1 MRHRMFPALAATAVI
16 ACAALFMAPALAQ
29 EPVAAA
35 PESDAHPAAQHME
48 KLGGEVLAVLS
59 DGSLSQDQRIAFL
72 RKLLARDLDI
82 PLIARFVAGR
92 HWRKAAPA
100 ERSAYLEAFRAFV
113 VGTFSARL
121 GGVAVDRFEV
131 LGARDIGKKDILVRC
146 RVRQTDSKP
155 LDTDWR
161 VRQKGDSFRILD
173 LSVEGISMAL
183 TLRKEFAS
191 VLRRKGSVGALVP
204 ILKEKAI

>member
-1 MRHRMFPALAATAVI
+1 
-16 ACAALFMAPALAQ
+16 
-29 EPVAAA
+29 
-35 PESDAHPAAQHME
+35 ME

-155 LDTDWR
+155 LDTAWR
-161 VRQKGDSFRILD
+161 VRQKGGSFRILD

-191 VLRRKGSVGALVP
+191 VLRRKGSVGALIP